1 MWFQKNKWKIIVP
14 VLIVAVLAA
23 AFYFGGNAPDSKG
36 WEVSSNESAVS
47 ATPDVEPTDV
57 SAPEKTTDT
66 DKDQESTTNTTKQPD
81 NTSNPA
87 PDVTPSSPENIAA
100 PEETPE
106 QPPEQTTPPE
116 ETQTPEVSQMPA
128 PEESTPPSEEPDDGI
143 LTCTIYIQCE
153 TILNNMELCDPNK
166 VDIVPANG
174 WILGNTEVTFTE
186 GETVFDVLQ
195 RVCKEKGIHMEYME
209 SPIYNSA
216 YIEGIY
222 NLYEFDVGNLS
233 GWMYKV
239 NGWFPNY
246 GCSLY
251 TLSDGDIIGWVYTCD
266 LGNDVGG
273 GYSTG
278 G

>member
-14 VLIVAVLAA
+14 IIIVAVLVA
-23 AFYFGGNAPDSKG
+23 AFYFGGNAPGSKG
-36 WEVSSNESAVS
+36 WEVSSAENTLSPAQPAE
-47 ATPDVEPTDV
+47 TPVALPPEP
-57 SAPEKTTDT
+57 SPEP
-66 DKDQESTTNTTKQPD
+66 EASPEPSMEPMPEPD
-81 NTSNPA
+81 EEGLEEQIPE
-87 PDVTPSSPENIAA
+87 VTPG
-100 PEETPE
+100 T
-106 QPPEQTTPPE
+106 
-116 ETQTPEVSQMPA
+116 
-128 PEESTPPSEEPDDGI
+128 PEESEDGLEQESEPPVEQPEEDDDV

-153 TILNNMELCDPNK
+153 TIINNFDLCDPAK
-166 VDIVPANG
+166 QGIVPMHG
-174 WILGNTEVTFTE
+174 WILGNTDVEFTE

-195 RVCKEKGIHMEYME
+195 RVCKDKGIHMEYSE
-209 SPIYNSA
+209 SPMYGSV
-216 YIEGIY
+216 YIEGIA

-251 TLSDGDIIGWVYTCD
+251 TLKDGDIIGWVYTCD
-266 LGNDVGG
+266 LGHDVGG

>member
-1 MWFQKNKWKIIVP
+1 MWFRKNKWKIVVP
-14 VLIVAVLAA
+14 ALIVAILAA
-23 AFYFGGNAPDSKG
+23 AFYFGDKAPNSDGQNVEPNAPAAYAASASDLGPGKTTDPDQVPTADDGQEPKPDDREETSG
-36 WEVSSNESAVS
+36 QSADETSEQTAEGGSSSQEAQ
-47 ATPDVEPTDV
+47 TTDV
-57 SAPEKTTDT
+57 SPTPAP
-66 DKDQESTTNTTKQPD
+66 QES
-81 NTSNPA
+81 A
-87 PDVTPSSPENIAA
+87 PSGG
-100 PEETPE
+100 
-106 QPPEQTTPPE
+106 QQ
-116 ETQTPEVSQMPA
+116 
-128 PEESTPPSEEPDDGI
+128 DDGT

-153 TILNNMELCDPNK
+153 TILNNMDLCDPNK
-166 VDIVPANG
+166 VELVPSSG
-174 WILGNTEVTFTE
+174 WILGETEVTFTE

-195 RVCKEKGIHMEYME
+195 RVCRDKGIHLEYMYT
-209 SPIYNSA
+209 PMYNSI

-251 TLSDGDIIGWVYTCD
+251 TLNDGDVIGWVYTCD
-266 LGNDVGG
+266 LGYDVGG